1 MDHTA
6 DKLALLTPLQTR
18 GAFTAANCRRGR
30 VGISSHL
37 ILLWR
42 RYCTGSLHV
51 ITFFQSLLTPSMAW
65 HPAIIAAV
73 QIWINNHCQNR
84 QSESLYV
91 KYPSLFCLFMWTS
104 SLGCRDPQPSPPHG
118 RRSLQMFPNT
128 MFFYLFKHS
137 AENKIYRCL
146 RQTSVKC
153 HQSEPTGGNVSIKW
167 VYAKWNTKDCRAC
180 PTFSLNLVPVF
191 LL

>member
-30 VGISSHL
+30 VGIPSHL

-104 SLGCRDPQPSPPHG
+104 SLGPQFKKSEYPYAGARLWHDNKSCKKVWYQLKVG
-118 RRSLQMFPNT
+118 VSWFLTFNLT
-128 MFFYLFKHS
+128 LFSHTDGHT
-137 AENKIYRCL
+137 IVHL
-146 RQTSVKC
+146 
-153 HQSEPTGGNVSIKW
+153 
-167 VYAKWNTKDCRAC
+167 
-180 PTFSLNLVPVF
+180 
-191 LL
+191 